1 MEKTKIKLLAKVISM
16 TGLVLIFAACGDDS
30 NPTNTEQTNT
40 EVTSLVDVRDGKTYK
55 ITTIRSQIWM
65 AENLN
70 YETADSY
77 CYGDVASNCA
87 IYGRLYSWF
96 DALTACP
103 SGWHLPDSLEFKA
116 LFLAVGGRDVAGKLL
131 KSTTGW
137 DSNGNGTD
145 DYSFS
150 ALPAGFYD
158 GVFRA
163 AGSIAYF
170 WSSTERSDGNASIM
184 LLDFAFDRGYFLN
197 FPKPTGLSVRC
208 LKD

>member
-1 MEKTKIKLLAKVISM
+1 MEKTKIKLLAKVIST
-16 TGLVLIFAACGDDS
+16 TGLVLIFAACGDES

-77 CYGDVASNCA
+77 CPGDVASNCA

-150 ALPAGFYD
+150 ALPAGDKF
-158 GVFRA
+158 
-163 AGSIAYF
+163 GSFEGGFASF
-170 WSSTERSDGNASIM
+170 WSSTERSDIYACRMVLRFNS
-184 LLDFAFDRGYFLN
+184 DRGYFDHYL
-197 FPKPTGLSVRC
+197 KSSWESVRC
-208 LKD
+208 LKN